1 MLRISA
7 PYPSY
12 SEYNV
17 KLGLLPCR
25 NVRVLVNELQYCCIY
40 PYHTYSIYS
49 TRTKNP
55 SECSIHKYVQ
65 YHSYRRASRSNQ
77 VSTITTILESVF
89 RNPLQPQTEY
99 FTFHHVESCGLNLE
113 SDCGSATPTQPH
125 SSIPCLYP
133 FEKVCTSTAGAA
145 SICSNVTSARTRAV
159 RPQSSMIGI
168 PFAVAWLYF
177 TAPGSFPRSR

>member
-1 MLRISA
+1 MLRIFE
-7 PYPSY
+7 PNPSY
-12 SEYNV
+12 SECNV
-17 KLGLLPCR
+17 KLGLLPYYS
-25 NVRVLVNELQYCCIY
+25 VRVLVNELQYCCIY

-49 TRTKNP
+49 TCTKNP
-55 SECSIHKYVQ
+55 SECRIHKY

-89 RNPLQPQTEY
+89 RKPLQPQTQY
-99 FTFHHVESCGLNLE
+99 FTFDHVESCGLNLE

-125 SSIPCLYP
+125 SSIACVYP
-133 FEKVCTSTAGAA
+133 LEKDCTSTAGAA
-145 SICSNVTSARTRAV
+145 SICSKVTSARTRAV

-177 TAPGSFPRSR
+177 TAPGSFPTSK